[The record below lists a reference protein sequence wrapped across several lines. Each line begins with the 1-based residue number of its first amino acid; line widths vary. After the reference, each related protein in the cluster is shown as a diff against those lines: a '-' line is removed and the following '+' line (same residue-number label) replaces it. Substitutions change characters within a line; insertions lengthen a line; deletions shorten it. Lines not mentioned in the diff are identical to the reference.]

1 MSNGQR
7 PCLKH
12 PELAL
17 QIYFNLALNSFIL
30 EHLGGGSQQGWRAES
45 REEISGSATVVTE
58 LVKPDESGNHIF
70 KNQSR
75 NLTSPP

>member
-17 QIYFNLALNSFIL
+17 QIYFNFALNSFTL
-30 EHLGGGSQQGWRAES
+30 EHLGGGSQQGWRAKS